1 MINSF
6 PPGLIMMIGALFIPF
21 LPHIIRQ
28 IYMLILILI
37 SAYSLTLGFGV
48 HSKIELMDI
57 EFIIFQSDTL
67 TLPFA
72 IIFHIAAI
80 LNVIYGAHEK
90 HGINMLQL

>member
-6 PPGLIMMIGALFIPF
+6 PPGLIMMIGALLIPF

-37 SAYSLTLGFGV
+37 SAYALTLGFGV

-57 EFIIFQSDTL
+57 EFIIFNYL
-67 TLPFA
+67 TSNSFS
-72 IIFHIAAI
+72 IF
-80 LNVIYGAHEK
+80 LLTKNSLSLY
-90 HGINMLQL
+90 LCFSS